1 MDASDHKMPWEIPE
15 LLEQVLLHLTQ
26 GEILHVQRV
35 CHFWLD
41 TICDSPLLQ
50 QKLCFQPL
58 PPSKASKRPP
68 EFNPIVK
75 ELFPFLFEPHAFLSG
90 WLVKGE
96 AERTIR
102 HWNEDPARREAVL
115 RPEAS
120 WRRMLPLQP
129 AAPIDGFVMNE
140 WNLEDEGTVLEWAE
154 VDPSRHASNVA
165 SRWDLGDS
173 ATMGLLYDI
182 AVSHLDSERNAAI
195 CVQWNM
201 VKITRR
207 LCHKTPPRKWGAWKL
222 LNTPHDV
229 EAFEPGAVEAYEKV
243 EPRNTITIH
252 ALAGAPD
259 SYIMPRRPYFT
270 ILACYRFASGFKK
283 TMLRDI
289 SMFMK
294 QAAGHWQMSLVMNP
308 THPRVPL
315 DLRVPNGVVRT
326 GNKANRYP
334 NGNLNEGYLYWGRL
348 APGLESE
355 LDRELREREELEDE
369 LKFLQSFNFGTPL
382 LP

>member
-1 MDASDHKMPWEIPE
+1 MNASEHKMPWEIPE

-35 CHFWLD
+35 CHFWLYI
-41 TICDSPLLQ
+41 ICDSPLLQ
-50 QKLCFQPL
+50 QKLFFQPL
-58 PPSKASKRPP
+58 PPSKASEKPP
-68 EFNPIVK
+68 EFNPIA
-75 ELFPFLFEPHAFLSG
+75 EALFPFLFEPHPFLSG
-90 WLVKGE
+90 WLVKRE

-140 WNLEDEGTVLEWAE
+140 WNVKDSSTVLEWGE

-165 SRWDLGDS
+165 SRWDLGDNAS
-173 ATMGLLYDI
+173 MGLLYDI
-182 AVSHLDSERNAAI
+182 VVSHLDSERNAAT

-201 VKITRR
+201 VKITSE
-207 LCHKTPPRKWGAWKL
+207 LCHKSPWRRLGAWNL
-222 LNTPHDV
+222 LNTPKDC
-229 EAFEPGAVEAYEKV
+229 EAFDPRAVEAYEKM

-259 SYIMPRRPYFT
+259 SYIQPSRAYF
-270 ILACYRFASGFKK
+270 ILMACYRLASRVKQS
-283 TMLRDI
+283 MLRDI
-289 SMFMK
+289 PRFMNE
-294 QAAGHWQMSLVMNP
+294 AAAQMSMNP

-315 DLRVPNGVVRT
+315 DLPNGVVRT
-326 GNKANRYP
+326 GNKANRYS
-334 NGNLNEGYLYWGRL
+334 NGNLNEAYVCWGRL

-355 LDRELREREELEDE
+355 LDRELRERAELEDE
-369 LKFLQSFNFGTPL
+369 LEFLQSFNFGTPL